1 MPPGARLRVLP
12 VPRPR
17 PAAVEPKCPGVNR
30 ANHQQPGPRPGIL
43 REPRLDLGLIRG
55 FDQVQSLLAVA
66 DGAARND
73 EAIIHKPVRESRV
86 LVPGIL
92 RPDRTL
98 GVPARGTP
106 ERPVSLRTARV
117 HTVFLLLR

>member
-1 MPPGARLRVLP
+1 
-12 VPRPR
+12 
-17 PAAVEPKCPGVNR
+17 
-30 ANHQQPGPRPGIL
+30 
-43 REPRLDLGLIRG
+43 
-55 FDQVQSLLAVA
+55 
-66 DGAARND
+66 
-73 EAIIHKPVRESRV
+73 
-86 LVPGIL
+86 L